1 MELDKRKW
9 LSIVE
14 GNEEFFKSRIIC
26 LMIESMVCH
35 AYGFLHK
42 PSVSD
47 VRYEK
52 CCGGNFFEP
61 SKIPPTKDKL
71 HQHVKR
77 VNCQASL

>member
-1 MELDKRKW
+1 
-9 LSIVE
+9 
-14 GNEEFFKSRIIC
+14 
-26 LMIESMVCH
+26 MIESMVCH

-47 VRYEK
+47 ARYEK

-77 VNCQASL
+77 VNCQASLWKKYLEANQKIRDAD